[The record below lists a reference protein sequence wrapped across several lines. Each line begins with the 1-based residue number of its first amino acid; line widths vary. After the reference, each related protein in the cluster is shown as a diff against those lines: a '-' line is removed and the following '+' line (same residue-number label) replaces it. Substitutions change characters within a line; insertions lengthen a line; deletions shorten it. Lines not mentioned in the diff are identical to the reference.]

1 MRLTNYRDLEVWKK
15 GIDLVV
21 SIYHLTA
28 DFPGQEKFGITSQI
42 QRAAVSIPANI
53 AEGYG
58 RTHRGDYLHHLS
70 IARGSLAEVETH
82 LTLVVRLGFAS
93 RERVLETWNLAQD
106 VGKMLTKLIASLE
119 PKPHCVSAKP
129 ETRNPKPETRN
140 PKPEP

>member
-58 RTHRGDYLHHLS
+58 RTPRGDYLHHLS

-93 RERVLETWNLAQD
+93 PERVLETWNLAQD

-129 ETRNPKPETRN
+129 ETRNPR
-140 PKPEP
+140 PEP